1 MKEVS
6 NITQEILDL
15 IRSNLSKDKLREALD
30 HYHESDIADAI
41 VFLSKDERIKLYEA
55 LGNKIT
61 SDIFSHLDDVEDYI
75 EELDD
80 EKAADI
86 LQEMDADDA
95 VDVLEELDESDAKE
109 IVSKMEGDTKEDITL
124 INSYEDD
131 EIGSKMTTN
140 YIVIPHNST
149 IKQAMR
155 IVVSNANEND
165 NVNIIYVVEDD
176 NTFYGLIELKDL
188 IIARAGTDINAIIH
202 TNYPFLK
209 DTDKVSEVIN
219 DLKDYD
225 LQMVPVL
232 DSSDHL
238 IGVITSSD
246 IVEAVDEEMGEDYAK
261 FAGLSEEEDINEP
274 YFKSLKKR
282 LPWLGLLLV
291 LGLCVSMVISQFEA
305 IIAIIPM
312 VVFFQSIVLD
322 MAGNVGTQSLAVTIR
337 YLNSS
342 EVTAKKTGKMIFKE
356 ARLGFS
362 NGLIIGAIS
371 FLVVFLFLLIKK
383 QPITGETF
391 LMTDAIYLASSVMI
405 AMVVALT
412 LASFVGVSI
421 PVVLKKCKI
430 DPAVASGPLI
440 TTIDDMVAVI
450 TYYGLSMAFF
460 NALF

>member
-165 NVNIIYVVEDD
+165 NVNTIYVVEDD
-176 NTFYGLIELKDL
+176 NTFYGSIELKDL

-202 TNYPFLK
+202 TNYPFLR

-232 DSSDHL
+232 DGVEHL

-383 QPITGETF
+383 QPITGEAF

-460 NALF
+460 YTLF

>member
-1 MKEVS
+1 MKEIS

-109 IVSKMEGDTKEDITL
+109 IVSKMEGDAKEDITL

-176 NTFYGLIELKDL
+176 NTFYGSIELKDL

-232 DSSDHL
+232 DSSDH
-238 IGVITSSD
+238 SS
-246 IVEAVDEEMGEDYAK
+246 
-261 FAGLSEEEDINEP
+261 
-274 YFKSLKKR
+274 
-282 LPWLGLLLV
+282 
-291 LGLCVSMVISQFEA
+291 
-305 IIAIIPM
+305 
-312 VVFFQSIVLD
+312 
-322 MAGNVGTQSLAVTIR
+322 
-337 YLNSS
+337 
-342 EVTAKKTGKMIFKE
+342 
-356 ARLGFS
+356 
-362 NGLIIGAIS
+362 
-371 FLVVFLFLLIKK
+371 
-383 QPITGETF
+383 
-391 LMTDAIYLASSVMI
+391 
-405 AMVVALT
+405 
-412 LASFVGVSI
+412 
-421 PVVLKKCKI
+421 
-430 DPAVASGPLI
+430 
-440 TTIDDMVAVI
+440 
-450 TYYGLSMAFF
+450 
-460 NALF
+460 